1 MTVMLD
7 AASIRAVT
15 LGIVVERATSTLPQS
30 GDLALFT
37 ITGGRISLVALVGEL
52 TTATPAGAN
61 LARIKLNPTATG
73 VDQDLCANLDIVSDA
88 VGELYTITGTVGDA
102 MLSDLLI
109 GKGVLA
115 SPLVLSEGD
124 IELDCSANKTGAIAW
139 TLIYTPIDTAAL
151 VVAA

>member
-15 LGIVVERATSTLPQS
+15 LGTLVERATSTLPQT

-37 ITGGRISLVALVGEL
+37 ITGGRITLIALVGEV
-52 TTATPAGAN
+52 TGAIQSGAN
-61 LARIKLNPTATG
+61 LALIKLNPTATG
-73 VDQDLCANLDIVSDA
+73 VDQDLCAALDIVSDA
-88 VGELYTITGTVGDA
+88 VGELYTISGTVGDA
-102 MLSDLLI
+102 MRSDLLI
-109 GKGVLA
+109 GNGVLA

-124 IELDCSANKTGAIAW
+124 IELECSANKTGSVSWA
-139 TLIYTPIDTAAL
+139 LIYSPIDADAL